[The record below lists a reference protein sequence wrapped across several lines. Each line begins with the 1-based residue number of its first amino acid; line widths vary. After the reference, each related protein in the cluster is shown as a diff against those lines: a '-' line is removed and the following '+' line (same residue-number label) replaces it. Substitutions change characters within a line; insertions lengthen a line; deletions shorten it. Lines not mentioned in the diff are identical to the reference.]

1 MKKLLGALLVS
12 PVALA
17 SCSSGSFTPG
27 QKLGT
32 VAKEAQVK
40 IGAAKSV
47 LHEQFLPSKYAV
59 NASSSNNELSIETSA
74 IGDVKPSS
82 CSLTF
87 ESYGDKLEKITGTSR
102 SQGKLI
108 YQENSAFTTESIH
121 LPEMILPDG
130 GKLPAVTIPAGIH
143 PATNQYL
150 DLSNEGSVIQYTYLT
165 QELYDSP
172 VFNTKTRSDEHG
184 NLFNVYPEA
193 AIGKW
198 VKQEFGMAEKQKATD
213 LGINCGSFI
222 DITEEFLINVEKY
235 SKEAVIEMTKEDL
248 DNSTW
253 YRYSEAATGNM
264 FDINFDKTTE
274 LPFEVHSK
282 TLMDGKMHQFD
293 VKVNNFDNTTITLP
307 APNTIYDLI
316 FGN

>member
-1 MKKLLGALLVS
+1 MKKLLGMLLVA
-12 PVALA
+12 PVGLA

-40 IGAAKSV
+40 ISSAKSV

-59 NASSSNNELSIETSA
+59 AATSINNEMTIETSSETL
-74 IGDVKPSS
+74 KPSS
-82 CSLTF
+82 CSLSF

-108 YQENSAFTTESIH
+108 YQENSAFSVDAVT

-130 GKLPAVTIPAGIH
+130 GKLPAVTIPAGTY
-143 PATNQYL
+143 PAVNQYL
-150 DLSNEGSVIQYTYLT
+150 DLSKEGSVIQYTYLT
-165 QELYDSP
+165 QEAYENP

-184 NLFNVYPEA
+184 NLFNIYPEA
-193 AIGKW
+193 AVGKW
-198 VKQEFGMAEKQKATD
+198 VMQEFGMAEKEKATD

-222 DITEEFLINVEKY
+222 DITEEFLVNVEKY
-235 SKEAVIEMTKEDL
+235 SKESVIEMTKEPL

-253 YRYSEAATGNM
+253 YRYSEASSGNM
-264 FDINFDKTTE
+264 FDINFDNKSN

-282 TLMDGKMHQFD
+282 TMMDGKMHQFD
-293 VKVNNFDNTTITLP
+293 VKVNNFDHTTITLP
-307 APNTIYDLI
+307 TSDQIYDLI
-316 FGN
+316 FGV